1 MQQTRTNKAAVI
13 WYMHSY
19 TSNKA
24 IVNTHLIMFFCST
37 FSLNPFFICILL
49 ASTQQYTAN
58 NIHPHSINITN
69 FAMHVFIIV
78 STHIIN
84 NTILISVLSDCS
96 DCLLTCLQNILYSKL
111 ILNVVNI

>member
-58 NIHPHSINITN
+58 NIHPHSINMTN
-69 FAMHVFIIV
+69 FDMQGFIIV
-78 STHIIN
+78 NTQIMN
-84 NTILISVLSDCS
+84 NNILFSILSARFS
-96 DCLLTCLQNILYSKL
+96 NILYNRL